1 MNTTSE
7 IPNPALSAP
16 LPDLAKLTSA
26 IGSVPRW
33 KMLRELTCGE
43 ARTVSELAA
52 VAGCS
57 YQSAVK
63 HLAVLHVTGLAVRG
77 RGKLYQIPKQFFP
90 TPGQPVVDFGHCLL
104 RLVKAG

>member
-1 MNTTSE
+1 MNNPGE

-16 LPDLAKLTSA
+16 LPDLAKLTGA

-33 KMLRELTCGE
+33 MMLKELSCGE

-63 HLAVLHVTGLAVRG
+63 HLAVLHAAGLAVRG
-77 RGKLYQIPKQFFP
+77 RGKLYQIQKHHLPA
-90 TPGQPVVDFGHCLL
+90 PGQAVVDFGHCLL
-104 RLVKAG
+104 RLDKAG